1 MLLASQFSL
10 GLAGLRESHLIES
23 NNNGSTKTEI
33 VLKSSCCSFHLQF
46 QIVKKYFS
54 SDRFPRLWYV
64 TNCEALYLA
73 LVCLPPQLGN

>member
-23 NNNGSTKTEI
+23 NNNGPTKTEI

-54 SDRFPRLWYV
+54 SDWFPRLWYA
-64 TNCEALYLA
+64 TNCEAFYLA

>member
-10 GLAGLRESHLIES
+10 GMACLRESHLIES
-23 NNNGSTKTEI
+23 NNNGPTKTEI

-54 SDRFPRLWYV
+54 SDRFFRLWYA

>member
-1 MLLASQFSL
+1 MLLASQFCL
-10 GLAGLRESHLIES
+10 GLACLRESHLIES

-33 VLKSSCCSFHLQF
+33 VLKSRCCSFHLQF

-54 SDRFPRLWYV
+54 SDWFPRLWYA

>member
-10 GLAGLRESHLIES
+10 GLAGLRESQLIES
-23 NNNGSTKTEI
+23 NNNGPTETEI
-33 VLKSSCCSFHLQF
+33 VLKSSCCSVHLQF

-64 TNCEALYLA
+64 ANCVALYLA
-73 LVCLPPQLGN
+73 LVCLAPQLGD